1 MKLVVGVP
9 GTGHYLLGALLPQV
23 QDYSFHVSLL
33 RTIEDPGFVPHPP
46 PPGHLEYTSSF
57 PTDYPEDTL
66 YRLDLIRIHELYP
79 DIEYIFTWR
88 DPVECVMSFYR
99 RMGLKYDLG
108 PWRVMKIV
116 EDNLIYLNAQLQ
128 LLPRNSLSVV
138 EYDCVVTDPARVEG
152 VLGVEFD
159 RAVELRPPRD
169 YSGAPEYDFV
179 RNYFTP
185 TRRRQ
190 WAFLTSLVE
199 RTRRRDERRCCLDT
213 GVRPHSPSP
222 SGMPQ

>member
-23 QDYSFHVSLL
+23 QDYSFHTSLL
-33 RTIEDPGFVPHPP
+33 RTVEDPGFVPCPP
-46 PPGHLEYTSSF
+46 PPGHLEFSSSF
-57 PTDYPEDTL
+57 PTDFPEDTL
-66 YRLDLIRIHELYP
+66 YRLDLLRVHELFP
-79 DIEYIFTWR
+79 ETEYIFTYR

-108 PWRVMKIV
+108 PWRIVKIV

-128 LLPRNSLSVV
+128 LLPSNSVSVV
-138 EYDCVVTDPARVEG
+138 EYDRLVEDPAGVETR
-152 VLGVEFD
+152 LGVEFSRD
-159 RAVELRPPRD
+159 VELRTPRD
-169 YSGAPEYDFV
+169 YTDQPEYDFV

-190 WAFLTSLVE
+190 WAFLTGLVE
-199 RTRRRDERRCCLDT
+199 RSR
-213 GVRPHSPSP
+213 
-222 SGMPQ
+222 MPDGP